1 MTYQGVFF
9 DFDYTLGD
17 STAAIAQ
24 GYQLGFSALGL
35 PAPTVEQV
43 RTTVGMTLEN
53 GFSMGGAAY
62 RVEKG
67 NLYLKVPPICAM
79 ILRRI

>member
-1 MTYQGVFF
+1 MDYQGIFF

-53 GFSMGGAAY
+53 GFTHLTGGPRERAG
-62 RVEKG
+62 R
-67 NLYLKVPPICAM
+67 
-79 ILRRI
+79 

>member
-1 MTYQGVFF
+1 MDYQGIFF

-17 STAAIAQ
+17 STDAIAQ

-53 GFSMGGAAY
+53 GFSLGDAAY
-62 RVEKG
+62 EVKKG
-67 NLYLKVPPICAM
+67 ILYLKVPPVCSM